1 MSILRTN
8 AIQTVAGKPILNST
22 GSIIQ
27 VVYASTGFVRQTI
40 SSASPVAVN
49 GLACTIT
56 PTSISNQIMV
66 VAELSGSWTYVAS
79 MTLYRNGT
87 SVIPNH
93 GGNNQTGT
101 GAIADFT
108 SYNQAVSTGS
118 STILRWPMIYRDSPA
133 STSALTY
140 QIYANAGW
148 AGGTNAFYVNDRDS
162 ADMLSQSCMYVM
174 ELSA

>member
-1 MSILRTN
+1 MSTLRTN
-8 AIQTVAGKPILNST
+8 AVQTTAGKPILNST

-56 PTSISNQIMV
+56 PTSNSNQIIV
-66 VAELSGSWTYVAS
+66 VAELTGSWTYVAS
-79 MTLYRNGT
+79 MTLYRNGA
-87 SVIPNH
+87 SIIPNH
-93 GGNNQTGT
+93 GGNSQTGT
-101 GAIADFT
+101 GPIADMT
-108 SYNQAVSTGS
+108 SYSQGRSDGNS
-118 STILRWPMIYRDSPA
+118 SIMRFPMIYRDSPG

-140 QIYANAGW
+140 QVYANSGW
-148 AGGTNAFYVNDRDS
+148 QGGTNAFYVNDRAS
-162 ADMLSQSCMYVM
+162 NDMLSQSCMYVM